1 MKKISILLGILA
13 IAGILCGCDAETEK
27 EVSDVVDCGIGVKQ
41 TQVLKQVQQQIPQM
55 NEQHNRE
62 LEEAMQ

>member
-1 MKKISILLGILA
+1 MRKIFILLGGVV
-13 IAGILCGCDAETEK
+13 IAGMLCGCDAETEK
-27 EVSDVVDCGIGVKQ
+27 EVADVVDYGIGVKQ

-55 NEQHNRE
+55 NEQHNKD